1 MEMEMEI
8 EMGVHKLTREIVR
21 QQHRRQ
27 RVDVREGRNEIGIVF
42 LQEREREE
50 RWSGQ
55 EVESPE
61 PRDVD

>member
-1 MEMEMEI
+1 MEMDMEM

-42 LQEREREE
+42 LQKRERNDGVVR
-50 RWSGQ
+50 RWG
-55 EVESPE
+55 SPE

>member
-27 RVDVREGRNEIGIVF
+27 RVDVRERRNEIGIVF
-42 LQEREREE
+42 LQKRERGTME
-50 RWSGQ
+50 WLGGG
-55 EVESPE
+55 ESRAP
-61 PRDVD
+61 